1 LFPTNSYDFYV
12 LQSQKVSCLVGVP
25 QTSALWYK
33 LLQASAVSSC
43 LVAVPYSNKVFSIS
57 ACTGKRIP
65 NVYDNSMIAVAVKF
79 V

>member
-1 LFPTNSYDFYV
+1 MFPTNSYDFNV
-12 LQSQKVSCLVGVP
+12 LQSQKVSCLVVVP

-43 LVAVPYSNKVFSIS
+43 LVAVPYSNRVFSIS
-57 ACTGKRIP
+57 ASTGKRIP
-65 NVYDNSMIAVAVKF
+65 NVYDNDMIAVAVKF